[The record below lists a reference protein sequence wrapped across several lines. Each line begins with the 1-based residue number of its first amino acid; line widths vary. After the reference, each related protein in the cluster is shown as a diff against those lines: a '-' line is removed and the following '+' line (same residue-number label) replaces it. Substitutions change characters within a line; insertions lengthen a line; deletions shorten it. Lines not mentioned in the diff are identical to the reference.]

1 MVDSIFNKFFEP
13 KSIMVV
19 GVSGS
24 GLKAGN
30 VILYNIAA
38 NGYKGRI
45 FPVNPAGGSV
55 MGMDCYSSV
64 ADVPEVP
71 DLTLIAVP
79 STASLDAV
87 AQCAI
92 KGATALVLVNAGF
105 AEVSQEGAELENAIL
120 KVAAEANV
128 RIMGPNT
135 SGVTS
140 TPWNFMASIY
150 PLGYVKRGRLSCIA
164 QTGNFATITMK
175 WILTGENFGVCRVA
189 GLGNRIDVDESEVLE
204 YLGSD
209 TATEAV
215 LLYLEGIKNGRRF
228 VEVARRVSRLKPI
241 VAMKSGRTSAGC
253 RAVTSH
259 TASLAGD
266 DAIVDS
272 AFRQAGVVRI
282 SSYADM
288 VNVAK
293 LLSMQRLPKG
303 NRVAVLSPSGAMGVA
318 AADACELSGLN
329 VARLSDRTYGKLKG
343 IFPGFLKPGNPV
355 DLWGAANFDYYE
367 ASLRTVLEDDGV
379 DIVIAILHL
388 VPGIIGGKNE
398 LETDRLGIIP
408 ELSKQFKDKTV
419 IVEIAGDKGYFEAAK
434 KYLEERSIPV
444 FMPVEPG
451 IEAVAYAY
459 RCRQY
464 MVRPE

>member
-1 MVDSIFNKFFEP
+1 MVDSIFKKFFEP
-13 KSIMVV
+13 KSIMVI
-19 GVSGS
+19 GVSNS
-24 GLKAGN
+24 GVKSGN
-30 VILYNIAA
+30 VILYNILA
-38 NGYKGRI
+38 NGYEGRI
-45 FPVNPAGGSV
+45 FPVHPTAEEI
-55 MGMDCYSSV
+55 MGIDCYASV
-64 ADVPEVP
+64 ADVPETP
-71 DLTLIAVP
+71 DLTLISVP
-79 STASLDAV
+79 SAASLDIV
-87 AQCAI
+87 AQCAQR
-92 KGATALVLVNAGF
+92 GAKALVMVNAGF
-105 AEVSQEGAELENAIL
+105 AEVSESGAELQKEIL
-120 KVAAEANV
+120 KVSAEAKM

-140 TPWNFMASIY
+140 TPWKFMASIY
-150 PLGYVKRGRLSCIA
+150 PLGYVKKGRLSCIA

-204 YLGSD
+204 YLGND
-209 TATEAV
+209 KATEAI

-228 VEVARRVSRLKPI
+228 VEVACRVSRLKPVI
-241 VAMKSGRTSAGC
+241 AMKSGRTPAGN

-266 DAIVDS
+266 DTIVDS

-282 SSYADM
+282 ASYASM

-293 LLSMQRLPKG
+293 LLSMQQLPRG

-318 AADACELSGLN
+318 AADACELSGLKI
-329 VARLSDRTYGKLKG
+329 ARLSDRTYGKLKKV
-343 IFPGFLKPGNPV
+343 FPSFLKAGNPV

-367 ASLRTVLEDDGV
+367 ISLRAVLEDEGV

-388 VPGIIGGKNE
+388 VPGIFGGKNE
-398 LETDRLGIIP
+398 LDTDRLGIIP
-408 ELSKQFKDKTV
+408 ELSKQFKHKTV
-419 IVEIAGDKGYFEAAK
+419 VVEIAGDKAYFEAVK
-434 KYLEERSIPV
+434 EYLEERSVPV

-464 MVRPE
+464 MARPD

>member
-1 MVDSIFNKFFEP
+1 MI
-13 KSIMVV
+13 V
-19 GVSGS
+19 GISNS

-30 VILYNIAA
+30 VILYNISA

-45 FPVNPAGGSV
+45 FPVNTAGGSV
-55 MGMDCYSSV
+55 MGTDCYSSV

-79 STASLDAV
+79 SAASLDAV

-92 KGATALVLVNAGF
+92 KGAKALVMVNAGF
-105 AEVSQEGAELENAIL
+105 AEVSQEGAELEKEIL
-120 KVAAEANV
+120 RMATKAGM

-150 PLGYVKRGRLSCIA
+150 PLGHVKKGRLSCIA

-175 WILTGENFGVCRVA
+175 WILTGENFGICRVA

-209 TATEAV
+209 KATEAI
-215 LLYLEGIKNGRRF
+215 LLYLEGIKDGRRF
-228 VEVARRVSRLKPI
+228 VEVARKVSRLKPI
-241 VAMKSGRTSAGC
+241 VAMKAGRTTAGS
-253 RAVTSH
+253 RAVTTH

-266 DAIVDS
+266 DAVVES

-282 SSYADM
+282 AGYADM

-293 LLSMQRLPKG
+293 LLSMQQLPEG

-329 VARLSDRTYGKLKG
+329 VARLSDRTYGKLKA
-343 IFPGFLKPGNPV
+343 IFPGFLKPGNPI

-367 ASLRTVLEDDGV
+367 TVLRSVLEDDGV

-388 VPGIIGGKNE
+388 VPGILGGKHE
-398 LETDRLGIIP
+398 LDTDRLGIIP
-408 ELSKQFKDKTV
+408 GLSKQFPNKTV
-419 IVEIAGDKGYFEAAK
+419 VVEIAGDKDYYEAAK
-434 KYLEERSIPV
+434 KYLEERSVPV

-451 IEAVAYAY
+451 IQTVAYAY

-464 MVRPE
+464 MDRPA